1 MTDKELK
8 NALITELLNTMPF
21 YKILDLVKGFAEA
34 VAEQQL
40 TEITDEQRAQLI
52 ARFNPEPEAVEES
65 VPAKKA
71 KKKSTTK

>member
-21 YKILDLVKGFAEA
+21 HKILDLVKGFAEA

-52 ARFNPEPEAVEES
+52 ARFNPEPEVVEES

>member
-1 MTDKELK
+1 MTDTELK

-21 YKILDLVKGFAEA
+21 HKILDLVKGFAEA

-52 ARFNPEPEAVEES
+52 ARFNPEAPTTEEAA
-65 VPAKKA
+65 PTNKTKKKA
-71 KKKSTTK
+71 KTK